1 MFGISRQA
9 YYKHYHTKTLFYR
22 TETIVLELVR
32 EVRKEHPAIGCKKLY
47 VLLAD
52 KMQLQNIKLG
62 RDGLFDMLRKHNL
75 LMRKRKRKAITTW
88 SNHPFKKYK
97 NLIKDYIP
105 AAPEQLWVSDITYLR
120 TQKGFAYI
128 SLITDAY
135 SRKIVGYELAD
146 NLEAINSLSALK
158 MAIKTYKPNNGLIHH
173 SDRGIQYCSKEYI
186 KLLNLHEI
194 RISMTESGDPIENAI
209 AERVNGIIKNE
220 YLLQQPIRNK
230 YHAKELLHK
239 AVRAYNQSR
248 PHLSCNML
256 TPELVHKN
264 HLPIKRKWK
273 TYYKKQIPVN
283 VLQE

>member
-1 MFGISRQA
+1 M
-9 YYKHYHTKTLFYR
+9 
-22 TETIVLELVR
+22 LELVG
-32 EVRKEHPAIGCKKLY
+32 EVRREHPAIGCKKLY

-52 KMQLQNIKLG
+52 KMQLQGIKLG
-62 RDGLFDMLRKHNL
+62 RDGLFDLLRRHNL

-88 SNHPFKKYK
+88 SNHPFRKYK
-97 NLIKDYIP
+97 NLIKHYVP
-105 AAPEQLWVSDITYLR
+105 TAPEQLWVSDITYLR

-146 NLEAINSLSALK
+146 NLEAINSLNALK
-158 MAIKTYKPNNGLIHH
+158 MAIETCKPSNGLIHH

-186 KLLNLHEI
+186 QLLNQHKI
-194 RISMTESGDPIENAI
+194 KISMTESGDPIENAI

-230 YHAKELLHK
+230 HHAKELLHK

-264 HLPIKRKWK
+264 HLHIKRKWK